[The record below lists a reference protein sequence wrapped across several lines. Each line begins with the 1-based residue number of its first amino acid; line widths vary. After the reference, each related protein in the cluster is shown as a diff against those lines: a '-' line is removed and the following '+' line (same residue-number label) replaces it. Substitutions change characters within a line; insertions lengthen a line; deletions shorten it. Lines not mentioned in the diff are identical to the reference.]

1 MKKTP
6 KEPKKKQRKRNRKK
20 MMKKTVACTMLTL
33 ALVPTFS
40 SFLPNDET
48 TQVDPK
54 LAQAYLEAMEQEQ
67 DTVIEPAIEG
77 TYEVVDILDD
87 MSLSVL
93 YDGSERTVKLIG
105 VDVSQAGTEG
115 NLEILL
121 SDNYVDLEFD
131 TQREDAEGNLLA
143 YVYLENGMLLNEE
156 LLLNG
161 QAVLKEENENVKY
174 KDVLNKAQED
184 AKANRIG
191 VWFEELPED

>member
-6 KEPKKKQRKRNRKK
+6 KKPKQKHQKRNRKK
-20 MMKKTVACTMLTL
+20 MAKKIVACTMLVLT
-33 ALVPTFS
+33 LVPTFS
-40 SFLPNDET
+40 SFIPKDEA

-54 LAQAYLEAMEQEQ
+54 LAQAYLDAMNHEAETGITA
-67 DTVIEPAIEG
+67 DIEG
-77 TYEVVDILDD
+77 TYEVVDVSDD

-93 YDGSERTVKLIG
+93 YEGAERTVKLIG
-105 VDVSQAGTEG
+105 VDAHQAGSEG
-115 NLEILL
+115 NLEMLL

-131 TQREDAEGNLLA
+131 KQREDADGNLLA

-161 QAVLKEENENVKY
+161 QAVLKEEKDNVKY

-191 VWFEELPED
+191 IWREELPED